1 MQKPKI
7 SGRLQV
13 LFHAILVIS
22 SGLFF
27 LFSFSGHAE
36 INKSF
41 VESIWSLVGKC
52 FAYLKKPKKIAYL
65 QP

>member
-41 VESIWSLVGKC
+41 VESIWSLVVNV
-52 FAYLKKPKKIAYL
+52 LLI
-65 QP
+65 